1 MVWGED
7 GVSGSMK
14 RETRRTNRRPALN
27 PFYLRLFIRFWH
39 WHSRHPFP
47 RHKDA
52 SGSSLWFNALCRR
65 RKSLFFKQT
74 IWERHEKME
83 NNLNICMY
91 IYVCTWLCLC
101 VCLFTIS
108 GHYTSHASY
117 VYIIRTGGCWQTAVP
132 TSHMSAWQCWRKC
145 VCGWMR
151 AYLYCSMLRQD
162 AFHLLLFNE
171 QGVFGSSLC
180 NLQTVMLTVG

>member
-1 MVWGED
+1 MESAVQWNERLDVPTGD
-7 GVSGSMK
+7 QPSTPSISVSSSVSGIGIPGIHSPGTK
-14 RETRRTNRRPALN
+14 TPPAAVFGSTLFAGAEN
-27 PFYLRLFIRFWH
+27 PY
-39 WHSRHPFP
+39 
-47 RHKDA
+47 
-52 SGSSLWFNALCRR
+52 
-65 RKSLFFKQT
+65 FFKQT

-101 VCLFTIS
+101 VCLFTIN

-145 VCGWMR
+145 VWMN
-151 AYLYCSMLRQD
+151 ACVP
-162 AFHLLLFNE
+162 LLQHAQTRCL
-171 QGVFGSSLC
+171 SPPA
-180 NLQTVMLTVG
+180 LQWARRLW